1 MRRPDVRYPA
11 IAAAAPGAID
21 TPEVIEQ
28 VEIQLKYAGY
38 IARQQQEI
46 ERQERHET
54 MVLPADL
61 DYFAVRG
68 LSIEVQQKLSKHR
81 PQTLGQAGRISG
93 VTPAALSLLRVH
105 LKKRGLMEEAPRA
118 A

>member
-1 MRRPDVRYPA
+1 M
-11 IAAAAPGAID
+11 
-21 TPEVIEQ
+21 IEQ

-38 IARQQQEI
+38 IARQQLEI

-54 MVLPADL
+54 MPLPEDL
-61 DYFAVRG
+61 DYFTVRG

-93 VTPAALSLLRVH
+93 VTPAALSLLRIH
-105 LKKRGLMEEAPRA
+105 LKKRGVSPDA
-118 A
+118 AQAA